1 MPPSS
6 DPKELTLTPEAA
18 LSLLI
23 RRTKAWRQ
31 ALPEE
36 SSSGWRADRESAK
49 STLALE
55 IAKNLNGTEPDLV
68 INLVTEG

>member
-6 DPKELTLTPEAA
+6 DPKDLTLTPEAA
-18 LSLLI
+18 CSLLI
-23 RRTKAWRQ
+23 RRTKAVATGTPRRIVIGL
-31 ALPEE
+31 AGGP
-36 SSSGWRADRESAK
+36 GVGK

-55 IAKNLNGTEPDLV
+55 IGKNLNGTEPDLV